1 MAGPKPMRT
10 EFGIHHR
17 LESCVSFTHIPYL
30 SLDGI
35 KNHSF
40 FTVVELVVLFWVTLD
55 AFPFRLA
62 MPAKVFQISFST
74 LSSSCFDKEALH
86 AFAVIA
92 AWHPLGRLHA
102 EIKNLFTVVSY

>member
-1 MAGPKPMRT
+1 M
-10 EFGIHHR
+10 
-17 LESCVSFTHIPYL
+17 
-30 SLDGI
+30 
-35 KNHSF
+35 
-40 FTVVELVVLFWVTLD
+40 ELVVLFWVTLD

-62 MPAKVFQISFST
+62 MPAKVFQISFSA